1 MKVPGSSP
9 EAASE
14 RIHGLCVHLG
24 EKKYYKQLL
33 KLDES
38 KVWTL
43 AVLRAHNEETHKMDP
58 LLSGAFLA
66 LSTSWLRCG
75 VVSESVLSEPKFVLR
90 NQTRCFFFFFTL
102 KNSLK
107 TDLMHVIKCRKV
119 ETIYLS
125 CKGAQISWLAVCGS
139 LTHHI
144 CLCRLR
150 CAFIQNSDRGLE
162 GLSSSEKK
170 QRLKCNVNI
179 SPGVFNWHL
188 YHTYLLRLCN
198 NKYYFIA
205 YVLFWLYLLNTPL
218 WPIERHYKGDI
229 CKTSQDTSNC
239 KHC

>member
-1 MKVPGSSP
+1 MWCCERKCPFRTKICAEKPDKV
-9 EAASE
+9 
-14 RIHGLCVHLG
+14 
-24 EKKYYKQLL
+24 
-33 KLDES
+33 
-38 KVWTL
+38 
-43 AVLRAHNEETHKMDP
+43 
-58 LLSGAFLA
+58 
-66 LSTSWLRCG
+66 
-75 VVSESVLSEPKFVLR
+75 
-90 NQTRCFFFFFTL
+90 FFFFFTL

-205 YVLFWLYLLNTPL
+205 YVLFWFIYWIFPCG
-218 WPIERHYKGDI
+218 P
-229 CKTSQDTSNC
+229 
-239 KHC
+239 